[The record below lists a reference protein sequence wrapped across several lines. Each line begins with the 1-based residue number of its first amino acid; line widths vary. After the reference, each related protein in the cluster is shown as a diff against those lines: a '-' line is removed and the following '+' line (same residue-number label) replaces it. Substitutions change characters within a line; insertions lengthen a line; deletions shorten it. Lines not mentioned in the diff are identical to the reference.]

1 MGYIH
6 AMLMVFSATSRFSHE
21 DEKTIE
27 AIKMFFGGT
36 IIDHLILVFTNGDRI
51 GENNWKKMLSDDNFP
66 KYLQDVLKQCKN
78 RAVLFGNETNDKKK
92 CDAQLKE
99 LLDLVDSVVSIKCG
113 KPFSNQM
120 FARINI
126 AHEQKELH
134 AKGSS
139 TEQLSELKKERSYD
153 EYFAQVT
160 RMVEEKLNKT
170 IEMMGKQLREEKTAR
185 QKAEE
190 KVTEAVSKSQD
201 QMRRLRLS
209 LAKAQEE
216 SDKVREE
223 NKKYRESEK
232 VRREK
237 EEKTKEEIEDLKD
250 KLNNMEREQQNMKN
264 SNSCNIL

>member
-1 MGYIH
+1 MEKKIEDSCEDIIKCMDMARDGYIH

-160 RMVEEKLNKT
+160 RMVEEKLNST
-170 IEMMGKQLREEKTAR
+170 IESLQQQLREEQKAR
-185 QKAEE
+185 QKAEK
-190 KVTEAVSKSQD
+190 KVAEAVLRSKEETK
-201 QMRRLRLS
+201 RLRKDLE
-209 LAKAQEE
+209 KTQQE
-216 SDKVREE
+216 SDKARQF
-223 NKKYRESEK
+223 YEK
-232 VRREK
+232 FK
-237 EEKTKEEIEDLKD
+237 
-250 KLNNMEREQQNMKN
+250 
-264 SNSCNIL
+264 